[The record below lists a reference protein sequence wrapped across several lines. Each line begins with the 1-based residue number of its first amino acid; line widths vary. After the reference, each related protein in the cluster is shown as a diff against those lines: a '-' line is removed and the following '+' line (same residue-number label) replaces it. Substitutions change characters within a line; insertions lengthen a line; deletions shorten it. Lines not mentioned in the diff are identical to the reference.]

1 MATSFFDP
9 TYLEAVYA
17 ALFAQIQT
25 ATFAGGVTIKNYTRA
40 MEPPDDVPTT
50 NQPALFQVPGPLHSI
65 SKEFALPKWV
75 CTAMLMIYLRS
86 GSAQPVPNPLPQ
98 TLAYYLI
105 WGIMNS
111 LLTNLPYEK
120 QTLGG
125 LVYHCWIE
133 GEVGIETASEQ
144 TTIAIPVFIDAGNV
158 G

>member
-1 MATSFFDP
+1 MVINFFDP

-25 ATFAGGVTIKNYTRA
+25 STFAGGVKINQFLRA
-40 MEPPDDVPTT
+40 MYPPDAAAVS
-50 NQPALFQVPGPLHSI
+50 NQPALYQVPGPLHSI
-65 SKEFALPKWV
+65 SKDFALPKWV
-75 CTAMLMIYLRS
+75 FTAILMIYLRS

-133 GEVGIETASEQ
+133 GEVGVDTASEQ